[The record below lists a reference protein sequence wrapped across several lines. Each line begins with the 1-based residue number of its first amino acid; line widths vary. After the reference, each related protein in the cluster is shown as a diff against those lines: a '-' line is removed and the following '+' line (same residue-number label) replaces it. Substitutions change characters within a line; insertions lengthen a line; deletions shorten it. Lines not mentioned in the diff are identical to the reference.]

1 MQRMMPTHFVAL
13 ALLAGCEAALGA
25 REALLLAVLLPL
37 VGAVLL
43 LDGRRSA
50 SGTSAR

>member
-13 ALLAGCEAALGA
+13 ALLAGCAGAVGA
-25 REALLLAVLLPL
+25 RAALLLAVLLL
-37 VGAVLL
+37 E
-43 LDGRRSA
+43 GRRPA

>member
-13 ALLAGCEAALGA
+13 ALLVGCEAALGA
-25 REALLLAVLLPL
+25 RAAVLLAVLLPL
-37 VGAVLL
+37 AGAVLL
-43 LDGRRSA
+43 LEGRRPA

>member
-1 MQRMMPTHFVAL
+1 MQRMMPTHFLAL
-13 ALLAGCEAALGA
+13 ALLAGCAAALGA
-25 REALLLAVLLPL
+25 RAALLLAVLLPL

-43 LDGRRSA
+43 LDGRRPA